1 MMDIRHCDGLELL
14 DSLADDSIDLI
25 LTDPPYIISHDSHR
39 NDLNKAIARG
49 DDMSKTED
57 EWIEWR
63 RLNPHVEVP
72 NMKEKFLRFGS
83 PYGRK
88 FAQSTSYGSWD
99 EGFTLGALDEFI
111 GRFYKK
117 LRTGG
122 TVIVWFDI
130 WKISVLK
137 EMLEKHGFKQ
147 IRFIEWVK
155 TNPQPLNASQNYLPN
170 AREIALTAVK
180 KGKPTFHGRYD
191 DGIYRQPVQV
201 GKIRKH
207 PTQKSLAMFEDIV
220 RKHSNEGDLVVDP
233 FLGGGTT
240 AFAAKNTGRRFIGS
254 ELCLDYVRHAQEIL
268 K

>member
-1 MMDIRHCDGLELL
+1 MDIRHCDGLELL

-25 LTDPPYIISHDSHR
+25 LTDPPYIISHDCHR

-63 RLNPHVEVP
+63 RANPHVEVP

-88 FAQSTSYGSWD
+88 FAQSTSYGSRD

-122 TVIVWFDI
+122 TVF
-130 WKISVLK
+130 
-137 EMLEKHGFKQ
+137 EAM
-147 IRFIEWVK
+147 RR
-155 TNPQPLNASQNYLPN
+155 A
-170 AREIALTAVK
+170 AVSSHR
-180 KGKPTFHGRYD
+180 TLVQR
-191 DGIYRQPVQV
+191 DG
-201 GKIRKH
+201 GW
-207 PTQKSLAMFEDIV
+207 LA
-220 RKHSNEGDLVVDP
+220 NERTSTV
-233 FLGGGTT
+233 
-240 AFAAKNTGRRFIGS
+240 
-254 ELCLDYVRHAQEIL
+254 
-268 K
+268 